1 MIQVLSGSGEL
12 PFIVNFY
19 VPGNAEHK
27 WYHLILTII
36 IYCRYYSHFTGDE
49 TEFRY
54 FDDSHRAKGWQS
66 WDLNHSLSD
75 YKAESVNHSLYCFVL
90 GEMENRAGAAEI

>member
-27 WYHLILTII
+27 WYHLILIII
-36 IYCRYYSHFTGDE
+36 IYGRYYSHFTDDE
-49 TEFRY
+49 T
-54 FDDSHRAKGWQS
+54 QS
-66 WDLNHSLSD
+66 SGTLMTVTGLRVG
-75 YKAESVNHSLYCFVL
+75 KA
-90 GEMENRAGAAEI
+90 GI